1 MTRRVVLRHSY
12 PESPESMRDVFTD
25 GNYLRDKLR
34 TVGGPR
40 DELVSRD
47 VNQHG
52 ATIVLYHAV
61 SQDLLPPFLRSA
73 LPNGLNIHRTEI
85 WAGSEGSLQA
95 VVDEAPAKVTGTI
108 WLEPAPEGCVF
119 GAQLTADVQLPLFS
133 GRVEKIIA
141 DNLDKLLE
149 VEYQFTLGW
158 LGNETA

>member
-1 MTRRVVLRHSY
+1 
-12 PESPESMRDVFTD
+12 MRDVFTD
-25 GNYLRDKLR
+25 RNYLRDKLR

-52 ATIVLYHAV
+52 TTIVLYHAV
-61 SQDLLPPFLRSA
+61 SKYLLPPFLHSA

-85 WAGSEGSLQA
+85 WTGSEGSLQA
-95 VVDEAPAKVTGTI
+95 VVEEAPAKVTGTM
-108 WLEPAPEGCVF
+108 WLEPAPKGCVF

-149 VEYQFTLGW
+149 AEYQFTLGW